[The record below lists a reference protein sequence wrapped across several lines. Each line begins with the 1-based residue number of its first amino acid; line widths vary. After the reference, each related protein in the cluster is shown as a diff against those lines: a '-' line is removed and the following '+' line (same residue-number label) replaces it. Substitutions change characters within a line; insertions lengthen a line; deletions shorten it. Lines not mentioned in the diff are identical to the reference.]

1 MKIKNK
7 SIVLILAL
15 TVFTGTVNATKNAT
29 TDLVTDKAMT
39 MQLIKESF
47 SHDSLVIDKAD
58 FEEDVKMLLAQKP
71 YMPQARFFF
80 LSSDNRSTA
89 ALESEE

>member
-1 MKIKNK
+1 MKLKNI
-7 SIVLILAL
+7 SILFILAL
-15 TVFTGTVNATKNAT
+15 TVFTGTVNATTNAT
-29 TDLVTDKAMT
+29 TDLVTDKAIT

-58 FEEDVKMLLAQKP
+58 FEDGVKILLAQKP
-71 YMPQARFFF
+71 YMPKPRFLAR
-80 LSSDNRSTA
+80 SNDIRSAT

>member
-1 MKIKNK
+1 
-7 SIVLILAL
+7 
-15 TVFTGTVNATKNAT
+15 
-29 TDLVTDKAMT
+29 

-58 FEEDVKMLLAQKP
+58 FEDGVKILLAQKP
-71 YMPQARFFF
+71 YMPKPRFFAR
-80 LSSDNRSTA
+80 SSDIRSAT